1 MRDGD
6 EKVVV
11 TCSGA
16 IDHHPEIACCRVK
29 FPLSKSIPLYG
40 FRFCSRDTA
49 RMSSM
54 EATAEIDMK
63 PQPNAGIKA
72 GSREAIQNNLAI
84 IREHGRVPR
93 EMDCGV
99 FRGVHLIGEDLSGL
113 DLSGLDL
120 TGADLSR
127 ANLSHSKLI
136 NTRLGEA
143 VLFEADLSGC
153 ELLSADLTGANLS
166 SCRAVGA
173 GFESA
178 RLVNATLFSAQ
189 LKGATFTK
197 ANLRGADLRR
207 ADLQD
212 TRIREADLSDVDLT
226 RCKLESADLEGS
238 SVDRATFM
246 DTDLCHSKL
255 RGLSGY
261 ATANWIGAD
270 VHGVNFT
277 GAYLTRRTIMDQN
290 YLHEFRTQ
298 SRANAVM
305 YWLWWV
311 TSDCG
316 RSFLRW
322 GACIFLLL
330 CLFAV
335 LFQFVAVDYG
345 DYPTSISSFYYSVV
359 TLTTLG
365 YGDVLPA
372 SMAAQVLAMIEVV
385 IGYVMLGGLLSIF
398 ANKMARRAD

>member
-1 MRDGD
+1 
-6 EKVVV
+6 
-11 TCSGA
+11 
-16 IDHHPEIACCRVK
+16 
-29 FPLSKSIPLYG
+29 
-40 FRFCSRDTA
+40 
-49 RMSSM
+49 MSSM
-54 EATAEIDMK
+54 EATAELDIK
-63 PQPNAGIKA
+63 PQSSAGVKA
-72 GSREAIQNNLAI
+72 GSREAIQNNLAV

-93 EMDCGV
+93 AMDCSV
-99 FRGVHLIGEDLSGL
+99 FRGAHLIGEDLSGL

-127 ANLSHSKLI
+127 ANLSNSKLI
-136 NTRLGEA
+136 SARLCGA
-143 VLFEADLSGC
+143 VLFEADLTEC
-153 ELLSADLTGANLS
+153 ELLAADLTGANLS
-166 SCRAVGA
+166 SCRAVAA

-178 RLVNATLFSAQ
+178 NLVNATMFSAN

-197 ANLRGADLRR
+197 ANLRGADMRR
-207 ADLQD
+207 ADLQE

-226 RCKLESADLEGS
+226 RSNLQKADLEGS
-238 SVDRATFM
+238 CVDKATLR
-246 DTDLCHSKL
+246 DADLCHSRL
-255 RGLSGY
+255 RGLKGY

-322 GACIFLLL
+322 GTCIFLLL
-330 CLFAV
+330 SLFAV
-335 LFQFVAVDYG
+335 LFNFVAIDYG
-345 DYPTSISSFYYSVV
+345 DYPTALSSFYYSVV

-365 YGDVLPA
+365 YGDVMPA
-372 SMAAQVLAMIEVV
+372 SMAAQILAMIEVI

>member
-1 MRDGD
+1 
-6 EKVVV
+6 
-11 TCSGA
+11 
-16 IDHHPEIACCRVK
+16 
-29 FPLSKSIPLYG
+29 
-40 FRFCSRDTA
+40 
-49 RMSSM
+49 MSSM
-54 EATAEIDMK
+54 EAIAEKDINS
-63 PQPNAGIKA
+63 QPNAVVKA
-72 GSREAIQNNLAI
+72 GSREAVQNNLAI
-84 IREHGRVPR
+84 VREHGRVPR
-93 EMDCGV
+93 EMDRSV
-99 FRGVHLIGEDLSGL
+99 FRGAHLIGEDLSGL

-127 ANLSHSKLI
+127 ANLSNSKLVSA
-136 NTRLGEA
+136 RLCGA
-143 VLFEADLSGC
+143 VLFEADLTGC
-153 ELLSADLTGANLS
+153 ELLAADLTGANLG
-166 SCRAVGA
+166 SCRAVAA

-178 RLVNATLFSAQ
+178 NLANATMFSAN

-197 ANLRGADLRR
+197 ANLRGADMRR
-207 ADLQD
+207 ADLQE
-212 TRIREADLSDVDLT
+212 TRIREADISDVDLT
-226 RCKLESADLEGS
+226 RSNLQKADLEGS
-238 SVDRATFM
+238 CVDKATLR
-246 DTDLCHSKL
+246 DADLCHSRL
-255 RGLSGY
+255 RGLKGY

-322 GACIFLLL
+322 GTCIFLLL
-330 CLFAV
+330 SLFAV
-335 LFQFVAVDYG
+335 LFSFVAVDYG
-345 DYPTSISSFYYSVV
+345 DYPTAVSSFYYSVV

-372 SMAAQVLAMIEVV
+372 SMAAQILAMIEVI

>member
-1 MRDGD
+1 MAG
-6 EKVVV
+6 
-11 TCSGA
+11 
-16 IDHHPEIACCRVK
+16 CRIK
-29 FPLSKSIPLYG
+29 FPLARSIPLYG
-40 FRFCSRDTA
+40 FNYGSWDTV
-49 RMSSM
+49 RMSGM
-54 EATAEIDMK
+54 EAIAEIDIK
-63 PQPNAGIKA
+63 SQPNAGVKA
-72 GSREAIQNNLAI
+72 GSREAIQNKLAI
-84 IREHGRVPR
+84 IREHGRVPL
-93 EMDCGV
+93 EMDCSV
-99 FRGVHLIGEDLSGL
+99 FRGAHLIGEDLSGL
-113 DLSGLDL
+113 DLSGVDL

-127 ANLSHSKLI
+127 ANLSNSKLI
-136 NTRLGEA
+136 NAKLGSA
-143 VLFEADLSGC
+143 VLFEADLTGC
-153 ELLSADLTGANLS
+153 ELLSADLTEANLG
-166 SCRAVGA
+166 SCRATGA

-178 RLVNATLFSAQ
+178 NLTNATMFSAR

-197 ANLRGADLRR
+197 AILRGADMRR

-212 TRIREADLSDVDLT
+212 TRIREADISDVDFT
-226 RCKLESADLEGS
+226 RCKLQSADLEGS
-238 SVDRATFM
+238 CVDNATLM
-246 DTDLCHSKL
+246 DADLCHSKL
-255 RGLSGY
+255 RGLKGY
-261 ATANWIGAD
+261 TTANWIGAD

-305 YWLWWV
+305 YWLWWI

-330 CLFAV
+330 GLFAV
-335 LFQFVAVDYG
+335 LFNFVAIDYG
-345 DYPTSISSFYYSVV
+345 EYPTELSSFYYSVV

-372 SMAAQVLAMIEVV
+372 SMPAQILAMIEVV

>member
-1 MRDGD
+1 
-6 EKVVV
+6 
-11 TCSGA
+11 
-16 IDHHPEIACCRVK
+16 
-29 FPLSKSIPLYG
+29 
-40 FRFCSRDTA
+40 
-49 RMSSM
+49 MSSM
-54 EATAEIDMK
+54 EATAEVGLES
-63 PQPNAGIKA
+63 QPNAGIKA

-84 IREHGRVPR
+84 IREQGRVPR
-93 EMDCGV
+93 EMDTSV
-99 FRGVHLIGEDLSGL
+99 LRGAHLIGEDLSGL

-127 ANLSHSKLI
+127 ANLSNSKLVSA
-136 NTRLGEA
+136 RLVGA
-143 VLFEADLSGC
+143 VLFEAELTGC
-153 ELLSADLTGANLS
+153 ELLAADLTEANLS
-166 SCRAVGA
+166 SCRAAGA

-178 RLVNATLFSAQ
+178 NLANATLFSAQ

-197 ANLRGADLRR
+197 ANLRGADMRR
-207 ADLQD
+207 ANLQD
-212 TRIREADLSDVDLT
+212 TRIREADISEGDLT
-226 RCKLESADLEGS
+226 RCKMQSADLEGS
-238 SVDRATFM
+238 CVDKATLM
-246 DTDLCHSKL
+246 DADLCHSQL
-255 RGLSGY
+255 RGLKGY

-305 YWLWWV
+305 YWLWWI

-330 CLFAV
+330 SLFAV
-335 LFQFVAVDYG
+335 LFNFVAIDYG
-345 DYPTSISSFYYSVV
+345 EYPTALSSFYYSVV

-372 SMAAQVLAMIEVV
+372 SMAAQILAMIEVV

-398 ANKMARRAD
+398 SNKMARRAD

>member
-1 MRDGD
+1 M
-6 EKVVV
+6 
-11 TCSGA
+11 A
-16 IDHHPEIACCRVK
+16 
-29 FPLSKSIPLYG
+29 KSIPVLYE
-40 FRFCSRDTA
+40 FRPRSGYVTC
-49 RMSSM
+49 MSSI
-54 EATAEIDMK
+54 EATAEVDLK
-63 PQPNAGIKA
+63 VRPNAAVKA

-84 IREHGRVPR
+84 IREQGRVPHD
-93 EMDCGV
+93 MDTSAL
-99 FRGVHLIGEDLSGL
+99 RGAHLIGEDLSGL

-127 ANLSHSKLI
+127 ANLSNCKLV
-136 NTRLGEA
+136 NARLGGA
-143 VLFEADLSGC
+143 VLFEAELTGC
-153 ELLSADLTGANLS
+153 ELLSADLADANLS
-166 SCRAVGA
+166 SCRAAGA

-178 RLVNATLFSAQ
+178 NLANAAMFSAD

-197 ANLRGADLRR
+197 ANLRGADMRR
-207 ADLQD
+207 TDLQEA
-212 TRIREADLSDVDLT
+212 RLREADISEVDLT
-226 RCKLESADLEGS
+226 RSNLQKADLEGS
-238 SVDRATFM
+238 CVDKATFI
-246 DTDLCHSKL
+246 DADLCYSRL
-255 RGLSGY
+255 RGLKGY

-277 GAYLTRRTIMDQN
+277 GAYLTRRIIMDQN

-305 YWLWWV
+305 YWLWWI

-330 CLFAV
+330 SVFSV
-335 LFQFVAVDYG
+335 LFNFVAVDYG
-345 DYPTSISSFYYSVV
+345 EYPTAISSFYYSVV

-372 SMAAQVLAMIEVV
+372 SMAAQILAMVEVI

>member
-1 MRDGD
+1 
-6 EKVVV
+6 
-11 TCSGA
+11 
-16 IDHHPEIACCRVK
+16 
-29 FPLSKSIPLYG
+29 
-40 FRFCSRDTA
+40 
-49 RMSSM
+49 M
-54 EATAEIDMK
+54 EATTEVDLK
-63 PQPNAGIKA
+63 SQLNAGIKA
-72 GSREAIQNNLAI
+72 GSRENIQNSLAI
-84 IREHGRVPR
+84 IRELGRVPR
-93 EMDCGV
+93 EMEATV
-99 FRGVHLIGEDLSGL
+99 LRGAHLIGEDLSGL
-113 DLSGLDL
+113 NLSGIDLS
-120 TGADLSR
+120 GADLSR
-127 ANLSHSKLI
+127 ANLSNSKLVSAKL
-136 NTRLGEA
+136 NGA
-143 VLFEADLSGC
+143 VLFEADLTAC
-153 ELLSADLTGANLS
+153 ELLSADLTDANLS
-166 SCRAVGA
+166 SCRATGA

-178 RLVNATLFSAQ
+178 TLANATMFSAQ

-197 ANLRGADLRR
+197 ANLRGADMRR
-207 ADLQD
+207 ADLQG
-212 TRIREADLSDVDLT
+212 TRIREADLRDVDLT
-226 RCKLESADLEGS
+226 RCKLQSADLEGS
-238 SVDRATFM
+238 RVDKATLM
-246 DTDLCHSKL
+246 DADLCHSRL
-255 RGLSGY
+255 RGLKGY
-261 ATANWIGAD
+261 TTANWIGSD

-330 CLFAV
+330 CTFAV
-335 LFQFVAVDYG
+335 LFNFVAIDYG
-345 DYPTSISSFYYSVV
+345 EYPTAISSFYYSVV

>member
-1 MRDGD
+1 
-6 EKVVV
+6 
-11 TCSGA
+11 
-16 IDHHPEIACCRVK
+16 
-29 FPLSKSIPLYG
+29 
-40 FRFCSRDTA
+40 
-49 RMSSM
+49 MSSM
-54 EATAEIDMK
+54 EATAEIELGSL
-63 PQPNAGIKA
+63 PNAAQKA
-72 GSREAIQNNLAI
+72 GSRKAIQDNLAI
-84 IREHGRVPR
+84 IREQGRVPR
-93 EMDCGV
+93 EMDTSV
-99 FRGVHLIGEDLSGL
+99 FRGAHLIGEDLSGL

-120 TGADLSR
+120 GGADLSR
-127 ANLSHSKLI
+127 ANLSSSKLI
-136 NTRLGEA
+136 GARLA
-143 VLFEADLSGC
+143 RSVLFEADLTGC
-153 ELLSADLTGANLS
+153 ELLSADLTEANLS
-166 SCRAVGA
+166 SCRAAGA

-178 RLVNATLFSAQ
+178 NLANATMFSAE

-197 ANLRGADLRR
+197 ANLRGADMRR

-212 TRIREADLSDVDLT
+212 TRMREADISDVDLT
-226 RCKLESADLEGS
+226 RCKMQSADLEGS
-238 SVDRATFM
+238 CVDNATLM
-246 DTDLCHSKL
+246 DADLCHSRL
-255 RGLSGY
+255 RGLKGY

-298 SRANAVM
+298 SRANAVV
-305 YWLWWV
+305 YWLWWL

-335 LFQFVAVDYG
+335 LFSFVAIDYG
-345 DYPTSISSFYYSVV
+345 EYPTSISSFYYSVV

-372 SMAAQVLAMIEVV
+372 SLAAQILAMIEVV

-398 ANKMARRAD
+398 ANKMSRRAD

>member
-1 MRDGD
+1 
-6 EKVVV
+6 
-11 TCSGA
+11 
-16 IDHHPEIACCRVK
+16 
-29 FPLSKSIPLYG
+29 
-40 FRFCSRDTA
+40 
-49 RMSSM
+49 MSSM
-54 EATAEIDMK
+54 EATAEVDLEL
-63 PQPNAGIKA
+63 PPNAGIKA
-72 GSREAIQNNLAI
+72 GSREAIQNNLAL
-84 IREHGRVPR
+84 IREQGRVPR
-93 EMDCGV
+93 EMDVSVLCGA
-99 FRGVHLIGEDLSGL
+99 HLIGENLSGL

-127 ANLSHSKLI
+127 ANLSNSKLV
-136 NTRLGEA
+136 NARLGGA
-143 VLFEADLSGC
+143 VLFEAELTGC

-166 SCRAVGA
+166 SCRAAGA

-178 RLVNATLFSAQ
+178 NLTNATMFSAQ

-197 ANLRGADLRR
+197 AILRGADLRR
-207 ADLQD
+207 ANLQD
-212 TRIREADLSDVDLT
+212 TRIREADISECDLT
-226 RCKLESADLEGS
+226 RCKMQSADLEGS
-238 SVDRATFM
+238 CVDKATLM
-246 DTDLCHSKL
+246 DADLCHSRL
-255 RGLSGY
+255 RGLKSY

-305 YWLWWV
+305 YWLWWI

-330 CLFAV
+330 GLFAV
-335 LFQFVAVDYG
+335 LFNFVAIDYG
-345 DYPTSISSFYYSVV
+345 EYPTVLSSFYYSVV

-372 SMAAQVLAMIEVV
+372 SMAAQILAMIEVI

>member
-1 MRDGD
+1 
-6 EKVVV
+6 
-11 TCSGA
+11 
-16 IDHHPEIACCRVK
+16 
-29 FPLSKSIPLYG
+29 
-40 FRFCSRDTA
+40 
-49 RMSSM
+49 MSSM
-54 EATAEIDMK
+54 EATADID
-63 PQPNAGIKA
+63 IKLQQHA
-72 GSREAIQNNLAI
+72 CKSVGSREAIQHNLEI
-84 IREHGRVPR
+84 IRAQGRVPR
-93 EMDCGV
+93 EMDAGV
-99 FRGVHLIGEDLSGL
+99 LRGAHLIGEDLSGL

-127 ANLSHSKLI
+127 ANLSNSKLI
-136 NTRLGEA
+136 GTRLVGA
-143 VLFEADLSGC
+143 VLFEAHLTGC

-166 SCRAVGA
+166 SCRAAGA

-178 RLVNATLFSAQ
+178 NLANATMFSAH

-197 ANLRGADLRR
+197 ANLRGADMRR
-207 ADLQD
+207 TDLQE
-212 TRIREADLSDVDLT
+212 TRLREADISEVDLT
-226 RCKLESADLEGS
+226 RSNLQKADLEGS
-238 SVDRATFM
+238 CVDKTTFI
-246 DTDLCHSKL
+246 DADLCHSRL
-255 RGLSGY
+255 RGLKGY
-261 ATANWIGAD
+261 TSANWIGAD

-305 YWLWWV
+305 YWLWWI

-322 GACIFLLL
+322 GTCIFLLL

-335 LFQFVAVDYG
+335 LFNFVAIDYG
-345 DYPTSISSFYYSVV
+345 EYPTAISSFYYSVV

-365 YGDVLPA
+365 YGDVQPA
-372 SMAAQVLAMIEVV
+372 SMPAQILAMIEVA